1 MNPVA
6 KLGSSSFCIY
16 ETTFLN
22 LKVKYADVE
31 GTNMYH
37 VKSFV
42 DSYNAAN
49 EEPIMEFRRFLE
61 YDEIPQYLRD
71 FYEISRAG
79 LDGAG
84 SDHYMSY
91 PSKGCG
97 TSSNPNEIDHA
108 GLNGVTY
115 DLFDSNNRWNIP
127 NVIVYCYSQLNNT
140 KGYWVRAEILSRF
153 AQRGNSRFAVMVDML
168 IASIAEN
175 RVEDKKVI
183 IDSLTLQNNQL
194 CKNIKKLT
202 NRFVRNDESYQWA
215 YSLTVKDTPNED
227 NIILRSQYLHQDK
240 VKGKK
245 SQEGHIYYVKNLP
258 NGYVFR
264 YCAFPN
270 ILDVIESY
278 GGYSLNTQRST
289 FVIPRDQWN
298 EYKREICFNIRMAL
312 KNTRQDLCWRSD
324 LELDEDIE

>member
-49 EEPIMEFRRFLE
+49 EEPIVEFRHFLE
-61 YDEIPQYLRD
+61 YEGISEYLCC
-71 FYEISRAG
+71 FYEIDHAG
-79 LDGAG
+79 ISGVG
-84 SDHYMSY
+84 SDHYMPHPLEGCE
-91 PSKGCG
+91 PSLN
-97 TSSNPNEIDHA
+97 SN
-108 GLNGVTY
+108 

-127 NVIVYCYSQLNNT
+127 NVIVYNYSNIDNT
-140 KGYWVRAEILSRF
+140 RGYWVRAEILSRY

-215 YSLTVKDTPNED
+215 YSLTVDEDEDED
-227 NIILRSQYLHQDK
+227 NVTLHSQYIHQYK

-245 SQEGHIYYVKNLP
+245 SQEGHIYYVKNIP

-270 ILDVIESY
+270 ILDVIEPY
-278 GGYSLNTQRST
+278 GGNPVNNQKST
-289 FVIPRDQWN
+289 FSIPKDQWN
-298 EYKREICFNIRMAL
+298 KYKREICFNIRMAL
-312 KNTRQDLCWRSD
+312 KNTRQDLCWRTD
-324 LELDEDIE
+324 LEMDEDIQ

>member
-49 EEPIMEFRRFLE
+49 EEPIVEFKNFLRSEGITE
-61 YDEIPQYLRD
+61 YLHC
-71 FYEISRAG
+71 FYEIGRVRIS
-79 LDGAG
+79 
-84 SDHYMSY
+84 H
-91 PSKGCG
+91 P
-97 TSSNPNEIDHA
+97 TSIKEFN
-108 GLNGVTY
+108 
-115 DLFDSNNRWNIP
+115 LFDENGYWNIP
-127 NVIVYCYSQLNNT
+127 SVITHCYSQKDNT
-140 KGYWVRAEILSRF
+140 RGYWVRAEILSRY
-153 AQRGNSRFAVMVDML
+153 AQRGNSRFAAMVDML

-264 YCAFPN
+264 YNAYPN
-270 ILDVIESY
+270 ILDVIEPY

-298 EYKREICFNIRMAL
+298 QYHREICFNIRMAL
-312 KNTRQDLCWRSD
+312 KNTRQDLCWRTD

>member
-42 DSYNAAN
+42 DSYNTAN
-49 EEPIMEFRRFLE
+49 EEPIVEFRHFLE
-61 YDEIPQYLRD
+61 YEGISEYLCC
-71 FYEISRAG
+71 FYEIG
-79 LDGAG
+79 
-84 SDHYMSY
+84 
-91 PSKGCG
+91 
-97 TSSNPNEIDHA
+97 HA
-108 GLNGVTY
+108 GNSGVGSNT
-115 DLFDSNNRWNIP
+115 DKTVGPHSEERHLLDSNNRWNIP
-127 NVIVYCYSQLNNT
+127 NVIVYNYSNIDNT
-140 KGYWVRAEILSRF
+140 RGYWVRAEILSRY

-175 RVEDKKVI
+175 RVEDKKII

-264 YCAFPN
+264 YNAYPN
-270 ILDVIESY
+270 ILDVIEPY

-298 EYKREICFNIRMAL
+298 QYHREICFNIRMAL
-312 KNTRQDLCWRSD
+312 KNTRQDLCWRTD

>member
-49 EEPIMEFRRFLE
+49 EEPIMEFGDFIQNGDGNR
-61 YDEIPQYLRD
+61 YIPKYLDRLSHFVNTD
-71 FYEISRAG
+71 KTAG
-79 LDGAG
+79 PHSEDR
-84 SDHYMSY
+84 H
-91 PSKGCG
+91 
-97 TSSNPNEIDHA
+97 
-108 GLNGVTY
+108 
-115 DLFDSNNRWNIP
+115 LFDKNGYYNIP
-127 NVIVYCYSQLNNT
+127 NVIVYCYSQLGNT
-140 KGYWVRAEILSRF
+140 RGYWVRAEILSRYAQKGNIDF
-153 AQRGNSRFAVMVDML
+153 AIMVDML

-215 YSLTVKDTPNED
+215 YSLTVDEDEDED
-227 NIILRSQYLHQDK
+227 NVVLHSQYMHQYK

-245 SQEGHIYYVKNLP
+245 SQEGHIYYVKNIP

-270 ILDVIESY
+270 ILDVIEPY
-278 GGYSLNTQRST
+278 GGIPVNNQKST
-289 FVIPRDQWN
+289 FNIPKDQWN
-298 EYKREICFNIRMAL
+298 KYKREICFNIRMAL

>member
-49 EEPIMEFRRFLE
+49 EEPIVEFRKFLQ
-61 YDEIPQYLRD
+61 YDNVPDYLYD
-71 FYEISRAG
+71 FYEISRSRNSAP
-79 LDGAG
+79 AVN
-84 SDHYMSY
+84 
-91 PSKGCG
+91 SKMKENC
-97 TSSNPNEIDHA
+97 IDD
-108 GLNGVTY
+108 NGY
-115 DLFDSNNRWNIP
+115 WNIP
-127 NVIVYCYSQLNNT
+127 NVIVYCFSNIDNT
-140 KGYWVRAEILSRF
+140 RGYWVRAEILSRY

-215 YSLTVKDTPNED
+215 YSLTVKDTPNEE

-278 GGYSLNTQRST
+278 DGYSLNTQRST